1 MQISSADLL
10 MYIQSISREKELPY
24 EQVLDIFGEALAQS
38 LHKTCAA
45 YNKADFRVRIDP
57 QSGDTEAFRCWR
69 VIGEEDL
76 LENPDSELMLE
87 TAQLKKVTP
96 LPVKSLRSVWRMSIL
111 IFAPALWRPNNT

>member
-69 VIGEEDL
+69 L
-76 LENPDSELMLE
+76 S
-87 TAQLKKVTP
+87 AKKTCWKIRTV
-96 LPVKSLRSVWRMSIL
+96 
-111 IFAPALWRPNNT
+111 N